1 MKIKKGF
8 ILKELDGQTVAI
20 PVSGNFSGVV
30 KMNQTATFIWKIL
43 EKGATEKELVCA
55 LTEKY
60 DATLEQAQEAV
71 RKTLTTLKSNGFIE
85 D

>member
-20 PVSGNFSGVV
+20 PVASDFSGVV
-30 KMNQTATFIWKIL
+30 QMNEIAAFLWKIL
-43 EKGATEKELVCA
+43 EKGATESELEQA
-55 LTEKY
+55 ILREY
-60 DATLEQAQEAV
+60 DATEEQAADAV
-71 RKTLTTLKSNGFIE
+71 KKTVETLRKNGFIE